1 MLKTGRHPARRG
13 EPDAPTIDELG
24 GRIARRRAD
33 RGLTIAALGA
43 QADVSPGLISQIE
56 RGVGNPSYSTLVKLA
71 AALEVRLTDFFP
83 GGMSG
88 SHGVVRHGQRGTL
101 QLEGG
106 VEYEMLTP
114 TMDGPVGIVR
124 VRIDPGW
131 SNESSPS
138 SHEGEESLVVVH
150 GDLTVRTGEESHRLR
165 EGDALTFDA
174 AALHWMR
181 NSGDVTAVVLITT
194 TPPSL

>member
-1 MLKTGRHPARRG
+1 MLKAGRHPARRG
-13 EPDAPTIDELG
+13 DPDAPTIDELG
-24 GRIARRRAD
+24 GRIASRRSD

-71 AALEVRLTDFFP
+71 AALEVPFTDFFP
-83 GGMSG
+83 GVMGG
-88 SHGVVRHGQRGTL
+88 SHGLVRHGQRATL

-114 TMDGPVGIVR
+114 TMSGRVGIVR
-124 VRIDPGW
+124 VTISPEW
-131 SNESSPS
+131 SNQSSPS
-138 SHEGEESLVVVH
+138 GHEGDETVTVIH
-150 GDLTVRTGEESHRLR
+150 GDLTVWTGEEAHRLR
-165 EGDALTFDA
+165 EGDAITFDA
-174 AALHWMR
+174 AEPHWMR
-181 NSGDVTAVVLITT
+181 NSGDVTAVVIITT